1 MAKKTKYKKKAAT
14 LKLSKI
20 VHLLGKILG
29 LVIKEQEGTFLF
41 NKIEKIR
48 TLSKASRG
56 KKDKKK
62 IRLNETK
69 KFRQLKS
76 NIRNLSA
83 RESLI
88 IARSF
93 SKFLNFSN
101 LAESLYSV
109 QKIHIGKVRKA
120 QGTNEFVILEEAI
133 ERLLKHKSISKN
145 SFFQIAKNL
154 KINLVLTAHPTE
166 VKRRT
171 LIQKYTK
178 VNDILERFNNLRIF
192 TKKNIEIET
201 SSLEQRLH
209 EEITSIWKTDELKRS
224 RPSPAEEA
232 KWGLAVIEDS
242 LWNAVPKICS
252 RFDKSVYA
260 YTGKHLP
267 INFSP
272 IVFGSWMGGDRDGN
286 PNVTAKTTEEII
298 LLARWEAANLYERE
312 LTKLIESLSMH
323 ECSKVLKSRTGNNS
337 EPYRFFLRPIRNK
350 MKSTQKEIELH
361 LNEGKPLNKSLLVQ
375 SISEVIQ
382 PLIIVY
388 NSLCAVKCKA
398 IADGS
403 VLDLLRR
410 AYTFGL
416 NLAKLDIRQE
426 SNRHQKLIKNICK
439 QLGLGDYQKWSE
451 EEKISF
457 LSKTYR
463 SKRPLITRNIS
474 LDKED
479 NEVWSTFKMIAKL
492 PRECLGSY
500 IISMASNASDIL
512 SVMVLQK
519 EAGMKSCLH
528 TVPLFETLYDL
539 ENAHR
544 VIKNLYNISWYLKHF
559 QHKQEIMIG
568 YSDSSKDAG
577 KLAASWAQYCTQ
589 EKLQNVSNTYKVKLT
604 LFHGRGGSVGRGG
617 GPIYEALLSQPPGT
631 VNGRTKVTEQ
641 GEIIQQKF
649 GTESLAEYT
658 LGTYIGSVL
667 EATLSPPMKPKEN
680 WRKLMNDMSVVASY
694 AYRYNL
700 RKDKNFLRYYYQVTP
715 QKILENLFI
724 GSRPSK
730 RNKSKDIKNLR
741 AIPWVFAWTQIR
753 FIVPAWLGTLE
764 ALKLAERGQNNK
776 ILKDMLNNWPFF
788 YAMMDML
795 DMVLT
800 KTDQRV
806 IQFYEECLA
815 DQELKNIGEKL
826 RKQLLSLI
834 YLNKKLI
841 PTHILEQRKSY
852 RESIRIRNTYA
863 ETLNLLQ
870 ADIMRK
876 LNKNSLKDKNKKI
889 LKDAMLVTIAGIS
902 AAMKNTG

>member
-1 MAKKTKYKKKAAT
+1 MVKKIKYKIANIE
-14 LKLSKI
+14 LSKI
-20 VHLLGKILG
+20 VSLLGKILG
-29 LVIKEQEGTFLF
+29 IVVKEQEGLPLY
-41 NKIEKIR
+41 NKIEEIR
-48 TLSKASRG
+48 SLSKASRG
-56 KKDKKK
+56 TKSKKK
-62 IRLNETK
+62 IKLNETR
-69 KFRQLKS
+69 KFRQLISKI
-76 NIRNLSA
+76 NKLKPK
-83 RESLI
+83 ESLVV
-88 IARSF
+88 ARSF

-101 LAESLYSV
+101 LAESLDSV
-109 QKIHIGKVRKA
+109 HKIDEGNVQKA
-120 QGTNEFVILEEAI
+120 QGTNAFIILEDGI
-133 ERLLKHKSISKN
+133 DRLLKHKSISKEK
-145 SFFQIAKNL
+145 FYQVAKSL
-154 KINLVLTAHPTE
+154 KIDLVLTAHPTE

-178 VNDILERFNNLRIF
+178 VNDILERFYNLRIF
-192 TKKNIEIET
+192 IKKNIETET

-252 RFDKSVYA
+252 RFDKTVYA

-267 INFSP
+267 ANFSP

-286 PNVTAKTTEEII
+286 PNVTDKTTEEII

-312 LTKLIESLSMH
+312 LTKLIENLSMH

-361 LNEGKPLNKSLLVQ
+361 LSEGKPLNKSLLVQ

-403 VLDLLRR
+403 VLNLLRR
-410 AYTFGL
+410 AYSFGL

-492 PRECLGSY
+492 PRECLGAY
-500 IISMASNASDIL
+500 IISMASNVSDIL

-519 EAGMKSCLH
+519 EAGMKSCLQ

-589 EKLQNVSNTYKVKLT
+589 EKLQSISNRYKVKLT

-667 EATLSPPMKPKEN
+667 AATLSPPMKPKEN

-694 AYRYNL
+694 AYRHNL

-715 QKILENLFI
+715 QKIL
-724 GSRPSK
+724 G
-730 RNKSKDIKNLR
+730 NK
-741 AIPWVFAWTQIR
+741 Q
-753 FIVPAWLGTLE
+753 
-764 ALKLAERGQNNK
+764 K
-776 ILKDMLNNWPFF
+776 IL
-788 YAMMDML
+788 
-795 DMVLT
+795 
-800 KTDQRV
+800 
-806 IQFYEECLA
+806 I
-815 DQELKNIGEKL
+815 
-826 RKQLLSLI
+826 
-834 YLNKKLI
+834 
-841 PTHILEQRKSY
+841 
-852 RESIRIRNTYA
+852 
-863 ETLNLLQ
+863 
-870 ADIMRK
+870 
-876 LNKNSLKDKNKKI
+876 
-889 LKDAMLVTIAGIS
+889 
-902 AAMKNTG
+902 